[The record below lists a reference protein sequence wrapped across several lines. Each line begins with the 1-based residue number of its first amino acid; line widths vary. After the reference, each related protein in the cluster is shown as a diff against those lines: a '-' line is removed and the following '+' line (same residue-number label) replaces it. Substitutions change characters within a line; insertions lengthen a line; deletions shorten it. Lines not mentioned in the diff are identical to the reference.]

1 MEKKDDE
8 GVEEKGRKGINYKC
22 QNKPKQMGKAK
33 SWMSSRGTK
42 EVERMGTLQVVR
54 IQGKIATQFR
64 KSMERGREGKGK
76 KNGTTKKRTSTLRQS
91 EEQTNKQI
99 NNGLGIKRIK
109 KKIQSTQQVEVRGSK
124 LRKRFVEKPCRHC
137 YIIKSSYKC
146 TGSKGIWGTK
156 VEKI

>member
-8 GVEEKGRKGINYKC
+8 RVEEKGRKGINYKC
-22 QNKPKQMGKAK
+22 QNKPKQIGKVK

-76 KNGTTKKRTSTLRQS
+76 KNGSTKKRTSTLRQS

-109 KKIQSTQQVEVRGSK
+109 KKDPVHTTGRSQGKQVEEKVC
-124 LRKRFVEKPCRHC
+124 RKT
-137 YIIKSSYKC
+137 SS
-146 TGSKGIWGTK
+146 SLLHH
-156 VEKI
+156 

>member
-22 QNKPKQMGKAK
+22 QNKPKQMGKVK
-33 SWMSSRGTK
+33 SWMSSLKGQGTK

-76 KNGTTKKRTSTLRQS
+76 KNGSTKKRTSTLRQS
-91 EEQTNKQI
+91 EKQTNKQI

-109 KKIQSTQQVEVRGSK
+109 KKRSSPHNRSK
-124 LRKRFVEKPCRHC
+124 SGEA
-137 YIIKSSYKC
+137 S
-146 TGSKGIWGTK
+146 
-156 VEKI
+156 